1 MRSMWRHTSRGSP
14 VRTLPQKLGTGRRA
28 ISRLMLRTRAPPLV
42 RPCGGPWRG
51 FAART
56 KKLQDIRGE
65 YQDAVVAEERL
76 RSLVDGDYRRPVRL
90 PARAADGAL
99 CGLAQERGL
108 PNDLEVRGFPA
119 EWNGRREHQKRSI

>member
-65 YQDAVVAEERL
+65 YQDAVVEEERL
-76 RSLVDGDYRRPVRL
+76 RSLVDGDHQRPVRL
-90 PARAADGAL
+90 
-99 CGLAQERGL
+99 LANRFMGRQR
-108 PNDLEVRGFPA
+108 
-119 EWNGRREHQKRSI
+119 GRREAAQMDFFERW

>member
-14 VRTLPQKLGTGRRA
+14 VRTLPQSLETGRRA

-90 PARAADGAL
+90 
-99 CGLAQERGL
+99 LANRFIGRQR
-108 PNDLEVRGFPA
+108 
-119 EWNGRREHQKRSI
+119 GRREVAQMNFFGQWPKLKLRGHQTWEHQ